1 MNVAVKMN
9 SFPYK
14 RRAKL
19 PYNKKGRIGPYTKD
33 GGNKAKEK
41 GGSEHGMARF
51 SRRQPAPTM
60 DQIQSDRLTKYARE
74 YWSPQT
80 AKTHSDYS
88 ADVIE
93 DIYKV
98 DLTTKQGSNVRRV
111 MMLEFSQYM
120 ENYLWPNFTPDAT
133 IGHVM
138 SIVYMVNE
146 KFRER
151 VPAWVPFQKKP
162 DQFPEFFRKV
172 MKFSLMSNDAEAISL
187 KEQTALLVFLG
198 HCFTSMEV
206 DLVRVQIQK
215 LVSLSMWESLLDR
228 RRDQELEC
236 IPRWRKFWK
245 AIKKK
250 DAKETDEVVKA
261 QNTED
266 RWFMR
271 RLMDKFVHVLGTIQ
285 EKEAS
290 METVDYCEHFL
301 LFMIDL
307 EALLPTRRFFNTVLD
322 DSQLI
327 TKCTLSALNKRE
339 EGKLFSQLLDM
350 LKFYARFEISD
361 ETGDPLDDK
370 QMMQIH
376 YDRITSLQLAV
387 FAKYPEMR
395 KFALGT
401 VASIDDRENL
411 AKHFK
416 DLKKETLYAI
426 AEFLY
431 LVPEQST
438 VNLDDYDREFLVE
451 LLIAR
456 HEKRDSQLQELNE
469 MPLYPTEDVIWDEN
483 IVPGEYYNGEGVL
496 ALPKLNLQF
505 LTLHDYLLRNFKLFQ
520 LESTYEIRGDVEDA
534 VSRLKPWTA
543 DDGQVVFGGWARMAL
558 PITTF
563 AIGEVAKP
571 NIGEKQPARVRAD
584 VSVNLSV
591 KDAIKTEWE
600 NLKRHDVC
608 FLITVRP
615 PMAATATNFNY
626 MEDFVPQVKELLL
639 AEICSIIRVL
649 RLRRNTHVVFQ
660 WR

>member
-1 MNVAVKMN
+1 M
-9 SFPYK
+9 SQFPYRSN
-14 RRAKL
+14 RRKANL
-19 PYNKKGRIGPYTKD
+19 PFNKGGRIAPYTKD
-33 GGNKAKEK
+33 GGHKAKEK
-41 GGSEHGMARF
+41 GGADHGLSRF
-51 SRRQPAPTM
+51 RRQHAPTM
-60 DQIQSDRLTKYARE
+60 DQIQSDRLTKFAHE
-74 YWSPQT
+74 YWSPST
-80 AKTHSDYS
+80 AKSHKDYS
-88 ADVIE
+88 ADLVE

-98 DLTTKQGSNVRRV
+98 DLTTKEGSNVRRV
-111 MMLEFSQYM
+111 MMLEFSQYL
-120 ENYLWPNFTPDAT
+120 ENYLWPNFSPDAT
-133 IGHVM
+133 LAHVM

-151 VPAWVPFQKKP
+151 VPAWLPFQKKP
-162 DQFPEFFRKV
+162 EQFPVFFRKV
-172 MKFSLMSNDAEAISL
+172 MAMTLMSNKEEENSITL
-187 KEQTALLVFLG
+187 REQTALIVFLG

-215 LVSLSMWESLLDR
+215 LVSLSMWESLLER
-228 RRDQELEC
+228 RRDQELESL
-236 IPRWRKFWK
+236 PRWKKFWR

-250 DAKETDEVVKA
+250 DAKETDEAVKA

-271 RLMDKFVHVLGTIQ
+271 KLIDKFVAVLDTIQ
-285 EKEAS
+285 EKEAPE
-290 METVDYCEHFL
+290 ETIDYCEHFL
-301 LFMIDL
+301 LLMIDL

-327 TKCTLSALNKRE
+327 TKCSLSALNKRD

-361 ETGDPLDDK
+361 ETGDSLNDK

-395 KFALGT
+395 KFALAT
-401 VASIDDRENL
+401 VASIDDRDNL
-411 AKHFK
+411 AGHFK
-416 DLKKETLYAI
+416 DLPKETLYAI

-431 LVPEQST
+431 LVPDQT
-438 VNLDDYDREFLVE
+438 MINLDDYDRDFLVE

-469 MPLYPTEDVIWDEN
+469 MPLYPTEEVIWDEN

-505 LTLHDYLLRNFKLFQ
+505 LTMHDYLLRNFKLFQ

-534 VSRLKPWTA
+534 VSRLKPWMA
-543 DDGQVVFGGWARMAL
+543 DDAQVVFGGWARMAL

-563 AIGEVAKP
+563 AIVEVAKP
-571 NIGEKQPARVRAD
+571 NIGEKQPSRVRAD

-591 KDAIKTEWE
+591 KSAIKDEWE

-615 PMAATATNFNY
+615 PIKATSSEFNY
-626 MEDFVPQVKELLL
+626 MEDFIPQVRKLW
-639 AEICSIIRVL
+639 I
-649 RLRRNTHVVFQ
+649 T
-660 WR
+660 